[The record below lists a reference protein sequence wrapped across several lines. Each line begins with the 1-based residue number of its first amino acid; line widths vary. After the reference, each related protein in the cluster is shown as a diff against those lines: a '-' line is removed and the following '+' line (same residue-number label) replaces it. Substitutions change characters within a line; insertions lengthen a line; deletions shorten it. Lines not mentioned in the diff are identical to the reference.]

1 MSKYS
6 RNVGSKKAF
15 IECQLKAAWPN
26 PMSLSALA
34 WFESSSSRPKAK
46 ILSLSVR
53 SEILLYRSVVW
64 IKYVFFDCAM
74 PLAVGFSASPQAKIL
89 LLGVNLRQ
97 IHRQAILRTGHP
109 QHSCLLALLLV
120 ALNRKISGI
129 VRKKDEAA
137 RKWACVSEGVG
148 REGMSA
154 VFKLNGLHRD
164 VMFVTKRAKVLSHFR
179 HSHSTSLDKLRCHRS
194 TLGSV
199 ALRGVACDTSR
210 LIV

>member
-1 MSKYS
+1 MS
-6 RNVGSKKAF
+6 R
-15 IECQLKAAWPN
+15 
-26 PMSLSALA
+26 SAPA
-34 WFESSSSRPKAK
+34 WFESSSSRPRPKF
-46 ILSLSVR
+46 LSVR
-53 SEILLYRSVVW
+53 SEILLYRSVLW

-89 LLGVNLRQ
+89 LLGVNLSQ

-120 ALNRKISGI
+120 ALNRKVSGI
-129 VRKKDEAA
+129 VRKKDEAV

-164 VMFVTKRAKVLSHFR
+164 VMFVAKRAKVLSHFR
-179 HSHSTSLDKLRCHRS
+179 HSHSTSLDKLPCHRS
-194 TLGSV
+194 ALGSV
-199 ALRGVACDTSR
+199 TLRGLACGTSR
-210 LIV
+210 LIVLGSMR